1 MKCQYLKLLHL
12 SGLLR
17 ARPLQHDA
25 HSCINNIHDN
35 VEFNTTR
42 LRKDC
47 AKFFLNYGFYKSGV
61 ETSFVSMALAAWY
74 PMDMLGAMLMVWL
87 LVLPLSNA
95 LPILM
100 QEFEHFVRNLSIHEK
115 FTRMI
120 TAIFNG
126 DNEFV
131 AALDRAIQ
139 SVVNHV
145 IDTLLSKSIVIF
157 RYIGD
162 KDLFQKFYSKM
173 LSNRLIASLSFS
185 MDLEETMDDQ
195 QNEGGLRI

>member
-74 PMDMLGAMLMVWL
+74 PMDMLGAMLM
-87 LVLPLSNA
+87 PLSNA